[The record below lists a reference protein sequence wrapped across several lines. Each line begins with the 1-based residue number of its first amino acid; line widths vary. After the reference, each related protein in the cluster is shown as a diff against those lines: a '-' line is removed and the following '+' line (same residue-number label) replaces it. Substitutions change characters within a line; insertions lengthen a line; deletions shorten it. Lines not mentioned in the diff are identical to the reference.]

1 QAARGKR
8 ERERVGV
15 AVRGDRAVAERA
27 GVGHQADL
35 ARGVEIGAED
45 KVAALREGLA
55 QRQARRAAVERVEFG
70 VGLRP
75 EQPARLVVERTRLEL
90 EVAAPE
96 QQRAG
101 GEQRLVRA
109 EA

>member
-1 QAARGKR
+1 RVDEELEAAGGKR
-8 ERERVGV
+8 ERQRVGV

-35 ARGVEIGAED
+35 ARGVEVAAED
-45 KVAALREGLA
+45 EIAALGEGLA
-55 QRQARRAAVERVEFG
+55 QRQARRAAVERLELG

-75 EQPARLVVERTRLEL
+75 EQPACLVVERARLEL

-101 GEQRLVRA
+101 G
-109 EA
+109 